1 MRPHFFISAVIANF
15 KLVYWVKYAI
25 FRVRMYLCLCLCAS
39 ENQALVIVKK
49 KLVGLTLSSRHS
61 AEWSGKGS
69 AELSI
74 YRKKTFLPYSVHYD

>member
-1 MRPHFFISAVIANF
+1 MRPHFFISAVIANS

-49 KLVGLTLSSRHS
+49 KISRSH
-61 AEWSGKGS
+61 
-69 AELSI
+69 LI
-74 YRKKTFLPYSVHYD
+74 LKTQR